1 MLQRPLAGL
10 LAVCAVPFLI
20 SAKTNPGTIQ
30 PMPVSPPAPV
40 SQPADET
47 EDTVS
52 YESGPARYLDKQKL
66 WQMSGGVKFSQSDT
80 HLDTQ
85 AALVNLD
92 SDLKAISAKSLASVH
107 VYDSQN
113 DLTGD
118 HGFLDF
124 TKHLA
129 TLKDHITLIA
139 RPGGKNSGGSLKSQV
154 KDPATMTCDVM
165 TYDYRKKTGTVP
177 GALVIHQTDRV
188 LTADSGVYN
197 GNDKTVT
204 LIGNVHAK
212 QGDGN
217 EVFAA
222 KMIAGIEEGN
232 EWIFIP
238 GPITGKLKPKKD
250 KPTTNTVEP
259 PPAQAAPPPDL
270 ALPGNPTGAPPP
282 PAAPAPNPTP
292 EKQPDASNSA
302 AGSVQPP
309 PAVKQ

>member
-1 MLQRPLAGL
+1 
-10 LAVCAVPFLI
+10 
-20 SAKTNPGTIQ
+20 
-30 PMPVSPPAPV
+30 MPVGPPRAAAEP
-40 SQPADET
+40 D
-47 EDTVS
+47 DTVS

-66 WQMSGGVKFSQSDT
+66 WQMSGGVRFSQSDT

-85 AALVNLD
+85 AALVNMD
-92 SDLKAISAKSLASVH
+92 SNLKAVSAKSLSSVH

-124 TKHLA
+124 TRHLA
-129 TLKDHITLIA
+129 TLRDHITLIA
-139 RPGGKNSGGSLKSQV
+139 RPGGENSRGSLTSQA

-177 GALVIHQTDRV
+177 GPLVIHQTDRV

-222 KMIAGIEEGN
+222 KMIAGIDEGN

-238 GPITGKLKPKKD
+238 GPIKGAFKPKKD
-250 KPTTNTVEP
+250 KPAAN
-259 PPAQAAPPPDL
+259 PASPAQPQAAPPPDL
-270 ALPGNPTGAPPP
+270 ALPGNPTGAPPASGASQ
-282 PAAPAPNPTP
+282 PAAAPDKPASDN
-292 EKQPDASNSA
+292 NA
-302 AGSVQPP
+302 AGSVQPAAP
-309 PAVKQ
+309 PAKQ